1 MIYLIGGAPRV
12 GKSILSHLVAAQL
25 RIGWISTDLL
35 FDLLRYKKVAGTD
48 GGWNADP
55 QAIAASAE
63 WFFPCLERFVW
74 GVSSMAE
81 SYVIEGVS
89 FLPEHVVRLSAQY
102 PIRSV
107 FLGCS
112 KMTLERFDRF
122 PGCSVGYS
130 FLPEATRQQF
140 TQDIP
145 GWSAF
150 IRNEADRFASPY
162 IDMSDDFPSRLHEAE
177 QVLTS
182 SSYQEEHQ

>member
-12 GKSILSHLVAAQL
+12 GKSILSQQVAAQL

-35 FDLLRYKKVAGTD
+35 FDQLRFKKVVGTE
-48 GGWNADP
+48 GKWNAEP
-55 QAIAASAE
+55 QAVAASAE
-63 WFFPCLERFVW
+63 WFFPCLERFIW

-81 SYVIEGVS
+81 HYVIEGVS
-89 FLPEHVVRLSAQY
+89 FLPEHVVRLAAQY

-122 PGCSVGYS
+122 PGCSIGYS
-130 FLPEATRQQF
+130 FLPKAMRQQF
-140 TQDIP
+140 AQDIP

-150 IRNEADRFASPY
+150 ICAEADRFTCPY
-162 IDMSDDFPSRLHEAE
+162 IDMSDDFPSRLREAE
-177 QVLTS
+177 QILTS
-182 SSYQEEHQ
+182 RSFQEEHQ